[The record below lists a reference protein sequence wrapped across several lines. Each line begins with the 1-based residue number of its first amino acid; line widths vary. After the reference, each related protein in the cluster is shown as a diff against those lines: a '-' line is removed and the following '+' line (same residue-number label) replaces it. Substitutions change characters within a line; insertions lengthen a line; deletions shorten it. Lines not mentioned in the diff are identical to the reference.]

1 MKISKIAALLLIL
14 AISLGACERDDICIE
29 DTTPQLIIRF
39 YDKDDPERL
48 KAVQNLTVMIQGI
61 DGELENE
68 TITSSTDSIAI
79 PIRVDE
85 NTTKYLM
92 SIPGETTED
101 SANEDLLEL
110 TYSQEDQFVSRSC
123 GYKAIFL
130 DARSSLVT
138 DDGNWID
145 QVINSTSPLDI
156 TNENQAHVK
165 IYH

>member
-85 NTTKYLM
+85 NTTRYLM

-101 SANEDLLEL
+101 PANEDLLEL